1 MSAEAAEPGQLEPP
15 ARTPRTARAAEVI
28 AAAAEVLED
37 EGFEALTM
45 RRLADEL
52 GIRAPSL
59 YKHLPDKAALC
70 SALVEQ
76 ALVQMG
82 TALHA
87 AVDPD
92 DSAGSVAA
100 LLAAYRA
107 NGVGH
112 PNLYRLATSG
122 PLARDPLPEGLEEWA
137 GTPFFLV
144 TGEPYLAQA
153 LWAFAHGMTI
163 LEIDGRFP
171 PGADLDAAW
180 RAGLGALSASGSAPR
195 AGAPAGRPA

>member
-1 MSAEAAEPGQLEPP
+1 MSAAEVESDQP

-28 AAAAEVLED
+28 AAAGEILEA

-76 ALVQMG
+76 ALAQMG
-82 TALHA
+82 TSLHA
-87 AVDPD
+87 TLDPD
-92 DSAGSVAA
+92 DPSGSVAA
-100 LLAAYRA
+100 LLGAYRV
-107 NGVGH
+107 NGLAH
-112 PNLYRLATSG
+112 PNLYRLATAG
-122 PLARDPLPEGLEEWA
+122 PLSRESLPDGLEEWA

-144 TGEPYLAQA
+144 TGEPHLAQA
-153 LWAFAHGMTI
+153 LWAFAHGMVT
-163 LEIDGRFP
+163 LEIDDRF
-171 PGADLDAAW
+171 ADSSDLDRTWAQGA
-180 RAGLGALSASGSAPR
+180 RAFGAQ
-195 AGAPAGRPA
+195 

>member
-1 MSAEAAEPGQLEPP
+1 MSPAEVASPAQVVGVAEVEPDPREQP
-15 ARTPRTARAAEVI
+15 ARTPRTARASEVI
-28 AAAAEVLED
+28 AAAGEILEAEGL
-37 EGFEALTM
+37 EALTM

-76 ALVQMG
+76 AFVEMG

-92 DSAGSVAA
+92 DPTGSVAA
-100 LLAAYRA
+100 LLEAYRA
-107 NGVGH
+107 NGLAH
-112 PNLYRLATSG
+112 PNLYRLATAG
-122 PLARDPLPEGLEEWA
+122 PLSRDPLPDGLEEWA

-144 TGEPYLAQA
+144 TGEPHLAQA
-153 LWAFAHGMTI
+153 LWAFAHGMVI
-163 LEIDGRFP
+163 LEIDERF
-171 PGADLDAAW
+171 ADTSDLDRTWAQ
-180 RAGLGALSASGSAPR
+180 GATAFSAH
-195 AGAPAGRPA
+195 

>member
-1 MSAEAAEPGQLEPP
+1 MSDAGGEALESDQP
-15 ARTPRTARAAEVI
+15 ARTPRSARAAEVI
-28 AAAAEVLED
+28 AAAGRILES
-37 EGFEALTM
+37 EGFDALTM

-76 ALVQMG
+76 AFVEMG

-92 DSAGSVAA
+92 DPSGSVAE
-100 LLAAYRA
+100 LLRAYRDH
-107 NGVGH
+107 GVTQ
-112 PNLYRLATSG
+112 PNLYRLATVG
-122 PLARDPLPEGLEEWA
+122 PLQRQSLPEGLEEWA

-153 LWAFAHGMTI
+153 LWAFAHGMVI
-163 LEIDGRFP
+163 LEIDGRF
-171 PGADLDAAW
+171 ADTSDLDRTWAQGA
-180 RAGLGALSASGSAPR
+180 RAFSAP
-195 AGAPAGRPA
+195 